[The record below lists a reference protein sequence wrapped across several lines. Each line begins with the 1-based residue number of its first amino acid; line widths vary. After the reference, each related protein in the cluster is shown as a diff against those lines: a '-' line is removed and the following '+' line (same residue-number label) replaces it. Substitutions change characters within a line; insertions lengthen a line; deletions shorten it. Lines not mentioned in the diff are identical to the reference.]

1 MAAPLPCDAGWSRA
15 LYDSACAACEAAP
28 GDAPLAPA
36 LAKSLGVPYEALSSL
51 WHQMHSARVRKS
63 AHGHR
68 ERAGEYAAAWAG
80 GESLPSLA
88 SRVGFPP
95 FLVARLVVEGAL
107 GLRRADVGDV
117 VRAPARI
124 ADARLRRDVEA
135 CAATDAHCAPRHD
148 AARRAVGVEYEML
161 LRGAL
166 ERVGAPFEHEDDLR
180 GRGFSKTPDV
190 HLVVPLGF
198 LRPPRPDDARPRLS
212 VVNWVDSKAMFGSP
226 AAYGGDHRAQLL
238 GYVNRLGAGAVVYW
252 FGFCDELQDLDDD
265 VLLLRDWPPPGA
277 LFWPDARPCAPPAV
291 AAPTQRPIDAY
302 FPRARAA
309 TAT

>member
-1 MAAPLPCDAGWSRA
+1 MAAPAPCDAGWSRA

-36 LAKSLGVPYEALSSL
+36 LARSLGVPYEALSSL

-80 GESLPSLA
+80 GESLPAIA

-95 FLVARLVVEGAL
+95 FL
-107 GLRRADVGDV
+107 
-117 VRAPARI
+117 
-124 ADARLRRDVEA
+124 A

-198 LRPPRPDDARPRLS
+198 LRPPRPDGARPRLS
-212 VVNWVDSKAMFGSP
+212 VVVNWVDSKAMFGSP

-265 VLLLRDWPPPGA
+265 
-277 LFWPDARPCAPPAV
+277 
-291 AAPTQRPIDAY
+291 RPIDAY

>member
-1 MAAPLPCDAGWSRA
+1 MAAPAPCDAGWSRA

-36 LAKSLGVPYEALSSL
+36 LARSLGVPYEALSSL

-80 GESLPSLA
+80 GESLPAIA

-95 FLVARLVVEGAL
+95 FLVAPSS
-107 GLRRADVGDV
+107 RASWGSAADAGDV

-166 ERVGAPFEHEDDLR
+166 ER
-180 GRGFSKTPDV
+180 S
-190 HLVVPLGF
+190 
-198 LRPPRPDDARPRLS
+198 ARPSSTRTTCGAGLLE
-212 VVNWVDSKAMFGSP
+212 DAGP
-226 AAYGGDHRAQLL
+226 L

-265 VLLLRDWPPPGA
+265 VRLLRDWPPPGA